1 MKIYLAATIAAA
13 VLTSPVA
20 ANAQAYVQAQ
30 VGLDAVD
37 VDGFS
42 DEGVAFGVAAG
53 YQAPIGGNLFAGIE
67 AGIDDSTT
75 KECETVGDER
85 ACIKSGRDLS
95 VVARVGT
102 NLTPTGQLYVLGG
115 YTNARIKATYRGP
128 DFSES
133 DGENLDGFRLGAGF
147 RHTFSSNMFAKV
159 EYRYSDYEYD
169 VSRHNAIL
177 AVGMTF

>member
-1 MKIYLAATIAAA
+1 MKIYLAAAIAAA
-13 VLTSPVA
+13 TLIAPVA

-37 VDGFS
+37 VDGYS

-75 KECETVGDER
+75 KYCETYGEAR
-85 ACIKSGRDLS
+85 ECLKSGRDLS

-115 YTNARIKATYRGP
+115 YTNARLKATYRDA
-128 DFSES
+128 DFSDS
-133 DGENLDGFRLGAGF
+133 DGVNLDGFRLGAGF
-147 RHTFSSNMFAKV
+147 RHTFSTNMFAKI

-177 AVGMTF
+177 AVGMNF